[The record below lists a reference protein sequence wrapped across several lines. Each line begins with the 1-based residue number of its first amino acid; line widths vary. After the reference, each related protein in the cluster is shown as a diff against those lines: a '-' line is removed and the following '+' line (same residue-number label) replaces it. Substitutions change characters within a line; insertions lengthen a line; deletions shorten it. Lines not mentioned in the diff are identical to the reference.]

1 MEGNVQVLF
10 NVLIK
15 MRLMHRYYCD
25 CNFKTND
32 RSKMLAHIRNH
43 SPLLKIDHATAKIM

>member
-1 MEGNVQVLF
+1 MNLLLT
-10 NVLIK
+10 VLIK
-15 MRLMHRYYCD
+15 IGVMHRYYCD

-43 SPLLKIDHATAKIM
+43 SPLLNIDHATAKIM

>member
-1 MEGNVQVLF
+1 MQSLMNI
-10 NVLIK
+10 LIK
-15 MRLMHRYYCD
+15 VGLMHRYYCD

-43 SPLLKIDHATAKIM
+43 PPLLSVDASGKIM